1 MIFFATSAANQ
12 GDLIAEEARK
22 AGAER
27 VRVTPSGVD
36 FEGSL
41 ETGYRFCFE
50 TRISSRL
57 LMGLFVDDDIISDK
71 ELEEATAMLPWEE
84 YIDPTKTLKVTC
96 TTQNC
101 RYITNSHYG
110 ALKVKDGIVERIREK
125 FNGERPYIEIHEPDL
140 TVHVHI
146 EDTTVKWYVDFSG
159 ENLSMRG
166 YRGEQTEALLKEH
179 LAAALIGRSEWR
191 KSVNDGNP
199 LPFYDPFCGSGT
211 IAVEAALMATDTAPG
226 LLRKKPYPFESLPN
240 FDKEAFDRV
249 VEAFDRVVEE
259 AEERRRK
266 AIDERDISIFASDI
280 SRTAVEISKAAA
292 LKAGV
297 YDFISFSVQD
307 FTKLEKPPVSKGCIV
322 TDPPYGERMT
332 VRDIDL
338 LYENTGKVLQNVFKG
353 WDATILTGNSELL
366 SNIDMKPDRTNTL
379 FNGGIMCQAAHYHI
393 FTDEE
398 REAMMQKA
406 LEKKKQRQ
414 AEPLTPGAEMAYNRL
429 MKNLKEITP
438 LMKEQGVECYR
449 IYDADMP
456 EYSASIDIYM
466 GKWVVVSEYAAP
478 DTIDP
483 EDAKRRLGE
492 LVRATEKATGID
504 EDFIYVKERSRQKGK
519 GQYTR
524 LAANNKMMVAR
535 ENGVRFLVNF
545 TDYLDTGIFLDHR
558 PVRMMI
564 QEMAKDKR
572 FLNLFCYTGTAT
584 LNAIKGG
591 ALSTVSV
598 DASSTYLAWME
609 ENLKLNGYST
619 VFGNLLYKSDVIDWL
634 WDTYDKFDLIFC
646 DPPTF
651 SNSKDRRGSFDVQ
664 RDHVKLIDAA
674 AMHLSPGGTL
684 IFSNN
689 YRKFKLDPEVMEKY
703 VVEDITEKT
712 IGDDF
717 KRDMKIHHCYLIRK
731 KIKVKISANHKPR
744 RRS

>member
-240 FDKEAFDRV
+240 FDK
-249 VEAFDRVVEE
+249 EAFDRVVEE

-689 YRKFKLDPEVMEKY
+689 YRKFKLDPEVIEKY

>member
-249 VEAFDRVVEE
+249 VEE

-438 LMKEQGVECYR
+438 LMREQGVECYR

>member
-240 FDKEAFDRV
+240 FDK
-249 VEAFDRVVEE
+249 EAFDRVVEE

-689 YRKFKLDPEVMEKY
+689 YRKYKLDPEVMEKY

>member
-226 LLRKKPYPFESLPN
+226 LLRRKPYPFESLPN
-240 FDKEAFDRV
+240 FDK
-249 VEAFDRVVEE
+249 EAFDRVVEE

>member
-27 VRVTPSGVD
+27 VRVTPTGVD
-36 FEGSL
+36 FDGSL

-50 TRISSRL
+50 TRISCRL

-240 FDKEAFDRV
+240 FDK
-249 VEAFDRVVEE
+249 EAFDRVVEE

>member
-240 FDKEAFDRV
+240 FDK
-249 VEAFDRVVEE
+249 EAFDRVVEE

-558 PVRMMI
+558 PVRMII

>member
-249 VEAFDRVVEE
+249 VEE

-297 YDFISFSVQD
+297 YDFISFSVPD
-307 FTKLEKPPVSKGCIV
+307 FTKLEKPPVSKGCIF

-731 KIKVKISANHKPR
+731 KINVKSSANHKPR
-744 RRS
+744 KRS

>member
-240 FDKEAFDRV
+240 FDK
-249 VEAFDRVVEE
+249 EAFDRVVEE

-651 SNSKDRRGSFDVQ
+651 SNSNDRRGSFDVQ

-689 YRKFKLDPEVMEKY
+689 YRKFKLDPEVIEKY

>member
-226 LLRKKPYPFESLPN
+226 LLRKKPYPFENLPN
-240 FDKEAFDRV
+240 FDK
-249 VEAFDRVVEE
+249 EAFDRVVEE

-332 VRDIDL
+332 VKDIDL

-689 YRKFKLDPEVMEKY
+689 YRKFKLDPEVIEKY

>member
-159 ENLSMRG
+159 ENLTMRG

-240 FDKEAFDRV
+240 FDK
-249 VEAFDRVVEE
+249 EAFDRVVEE

-689 YRKFKLDPEVMEKY
+689 YRKFKLDPEVMEKD
-703 VVEDITEKT
+703 VGEDITEKT

>member
-125 FNGERPYIEIHEPDL
+125 FNGERPYIEIHEPEL

-240 FDKEAFDRV
+240 FDK
-249 VEAFDRVVEE
+249 EAFDRVVEE

>member
-240 FDKEAFDRV
+240 FDK
-249 VEAFDRVVEE
+249 EAFDRVVEE

-664 RDHVKLIDAA
+664 RDHRKLIEAA

-689 YRKFKLDPEVMEKY
+689 YRRFKMDPEILENY

-712 IGDDF
+712 IGEDF
-717 KRDMKIHHCYLIRK
+717 RRDMKIHHCFLIRN
-731 KIKVKISANHKPR
+731 KIKIKIKSNRKPR
-744 RRS
+744 EKR

>member
-110 ALKVKDGIVERIREK
+110 ALKVKDGIVERVREK

-249 VEAFDRVVEE
+249 VEE

-332 VRDIDL
+332 VKDIDL

>member
-249 VEAFDRVVEE
+249 VEE
-259 AEERRRK
+259 AEERRRR

-689 YRKFKLDPEVMEKY
+689 YRKFKLDPEVIEKY

>member
-249 VEAFDRVVEE
+249 VEE

-393 FTDEE
+393 FTDEA

>member
-249 VEAFDRVVEE
+249 VEE

-492 LVRATEKATGID
+492 LARATEKATGID

>member
-249 VEAFDRVVEE
+249 VEE

-366 SNIDMKPDRTNTL
+366 SNIDMKPDRTNPL

>member
-240 FDKEAFDRV
+240 FDK
-249 VEAFDRVVEE
+249 EAFDRVVEE

-609 ENLKLNGYST
+609 ENLKLNGYSS

>member
-249 VEAFDRVVEE
+249 VEE

-414 AEPLTPGAEMAYNRL
+414 AEPITPGAEMAYNRL

>member
-240 FDKEAFDRV
+240 FDK
-249 VEAFDRVVEE
+249 EAFDRVVEE

>member
-159 ENLSMRG
+159 DNLSMRG

-240 FDKEAFDRV
+240 FDK
-249 VEAFDRVVEE
+249 EAFDRVVEE

>member
-240 FDKEAFDRV
+240 FDK
-249 VEAFDRVVEE
+249 EAFDRVVEE

-584 LNAIKGG
+584 LSAIKGG

>member
-1 MIFFATSAANQ
+1 MIFFATSAANH

-240 FDKEAFDRV
+240 FDK
-249 VEAFDRVVEE
+249 EAFDRVVEE

>member
-110 ALKVKDGIVERIREK
+110 ALKVKDGIVERIKEK

-249 VEAFDRVVEE
+249 VEE
-259 AEERRRK
+259 AEERRRR

>member
-146 EDTTVKWYVDFSG
+146 EDTTVKGYVDFSG

-240 FDKEAFDRV
+240 FDK
-249 VEAFDRVVEE
+249 EAFDRVVEE

-584 LNAIKGG
+584 LSAIKGG

>member
-249 VEAFDRVVEE
+249 VEE

-379 FNGGIMCQAAHYHI
+379 FNGGLMCQAAHYHI

>member
-249 VEAFDRVVEE
+249 VEE

-492 LVRATEKATGID
+492 LVRATEKPTGID

>member
-27 VRVTPSGVD
+27 VRITPSGVD

-240 FDKEAFDRV
+240 FDK
-249 VEAFDRVVEE
+249 EAFDRVVEE

>member
-249 VEAFDRVVEE
+249 VEE

-429 MKNLKEITP
+429 IKNLKEITP

>member
-240 FDKEAFDRV
+240 FDK
-249 VEAFDRVVEE
+249 EAFDRVVEE

-572 FLNLFCYTGTAT
+572 FLNIFCYTGTAT
-584 LNAIKGG
+584 LNAINGG

>member
-240 FDKEAFDRV
+240 FDK
-249 VEAFDRVVEE
+249 EAFDRVVEE

-504 EDFIYVKERSRQKGK
+504 EDYIYVKERSRQKGK

>member
-240 FDKEAFDRV
+240 FDK
-249 VEAFDRVVEE
+249 EAFDRVVEE

-646 DPPTF
+646 DSPTF

>member
-249 VEAFDRVVEE
+249 VEE

-332 VRDIDL
+332 VRDIDI

>member
-1 MIFFATSAANQ
+1 MKKSIILSLVFM
-12 GDLIAEEARK
+12 LIACFSSLAAIK
-22 AGAER
+22 VNGI
-27 VRVTPSGVD
+27 VVD
-36 FEGSL
+36 SLSL
-41 ETGYRFCFE
+41 EPEPMVTI
-50 TRISSRL
+50 RIMQQGNDTPVAL
-57 LMGLFVDDDIISDK
+57 GTTDDNGVFSI
-71 ELEEATAMLPWEE
+71 EL
-84 YIDPTKTLKVTC
+84 
-96 TTQNC
+96 
-101 RYITNSHYG
+101 
-110 ALKVKDGIVERIREK
+110 
-125 FNGERPYIEIHEPDL
+125 
-140 TVHVHI
+140 
-146 EDTTVKWYVDFSG
+146 
-159 ENLSMRG
+159 
-166 YRGEQTEALLKEH
+166 
-179 LAAALIGRSEWR
+179 
-191 KSVNDGNP
+191 
-199 LPFYDPFCGSGT
+199 
-211 IAVEAALMATDTAPG
+211 
-226 LLRKKPYPFESLPN
+226 
-240 FDKEAFDRV
+240 
-249 VEAFDRVVEE
+249 
-259 AEERRRK
+259 
-266 AIDERDISIFASDI
+266 
-280 SRTAVEISKAAA
+280 
-292 LKAGV
+292 
-297 YDFISFSVQD
+297 
-307 FTKLEKPPVSKGCIV
+307 
-322 TDPPYGERMT
+322 
-332 VRDIDL
+332 
-338 LYENTGKVLQNVFKG
+338 
-353 WDATILTGNSELL
+353 
-366 SNIDMKPDRTNTL
+366 
-379 FNGGIMCQAAHYHI
+379 
-393 FTDEE
+393 
-398 REAMMQKA
+398 
-406 LEKKKQRQ
+406 
-414 AEPLTPGAEMAYNRL
+414 
-429 MKNLKEITP
+429 
-438 LMKEQGVECYR
+438 
-449 IYDADMP
+449 
-456 EYSASIDIYM
+456 
-466 GKWVVVSEYAAP
+466 
-478 DTIDP
+478 
-483 EDAKRRLGE
+483 
-492 LVRATEKATGID
+492 
-504 EDFIYVKERSRQKGK
+504 KGK